1 MCVVEDT
8 ESGSCAALT
17 ARYMSATAMATHRV
31 LCGANNTSLLSPTM
45 SGGVLT
51 SAYNDVSE
59 QLATVSDL
67 EASVILHRSHPL
79 IVTPPLTAPI
89 IMWQSVQPKIVACR
103 RLVNT

>member
-1 MCVVEDT
+1 
-8 ESGSCAALT
+8 
-17 ARYMSATAMATHRV
+17 MSATAMATHRV